1 MIDTILSDVIAV
13 ISPLTTLQIVRENE
27 LTKPQC
33 IRATLVPLSP
43 TRLTAGI
50 NKVFQH
56 TGIIQ
61 LDIMQPVLKGTNTTL
76 INTLVEALSNM
87 VPINYEVSKVYR
99 VQSSHAPIA
108 QTSASHISS
117 IRIEYKYFNTF

>member
-13 ISPLTTLQIVRENE
+13 ISPLTTLTIVKENE

-87 VPINYEVSKVYR
+87 IPTNYEVSKVYR
-99 VQSSHAPIA
+99 VQSSHAPIS

-117 IRIEYKYFNTF
+117 VRIEYKYFNTF

>member
-13 ISPLTTLQIVRENE
+13 IAPLTILPIIKENE

-33 IRATLVPLSP
+33 IRVTLVPLSP
-43 TRLTAGI
+43 TRLTAGV

-61 LDIMQPVLKGTNTTL
+61 LDIMQLVLTGTNTPL
-76 INTLVEALSNM
+76 INTLTQSLSNM
-87 VPINYEVSKVYR
+87 IPTNYEISKVYR
-99 VQSSHAPIA
+99 VQASNAPIA
-108 QTSASHISS
+108 QTSASYISS